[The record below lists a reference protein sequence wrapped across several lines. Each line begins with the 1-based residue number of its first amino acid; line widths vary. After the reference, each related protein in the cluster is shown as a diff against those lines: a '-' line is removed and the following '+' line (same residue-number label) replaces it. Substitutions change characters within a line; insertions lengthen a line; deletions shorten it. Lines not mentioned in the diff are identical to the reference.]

1 MAKKTGRKKEEA
13 LVMVGPAAD
22 DEDEETLET
31 ADSDES
37 DDDDEGE
44 ESDEGEAER
53 PRKKKAQAKKSDEDE
68 DGDSDEEDERVGH
81 GEDDEEEEEG
91 GKSTKRESRKAR
103 RERQRRAR
111 QRNEVELNFLRQ
123 QNEQLERKLSDL
135 GSRVERTEVGSIDQ
149 RLTAIESQLK
159 VADQVLAKAHES
171 GSGEDVVE
179 ATNIRDRLKET
190 RGRLMGAKQELAR
203 RSEESDQEPAVD
215 SRLVYHASNW
225 MRSNNWYDP
234 NGTDR
239 DSRRVA
245 AIDDR
250 LVKEGYDPRSPEYW
264 EELTDRVREAL
275 PHKFKDRRNGNDDDE
290 DLDDESEDARDRRA
304 DRGSRKNGSGP
315 RFSTGG
321 RERPLKKNEVYV
333 DPARKQALID
343 AGVWDDP
350 VLRKRYLRTYKNWDQ
365 ENGPRGR
372 SAR

>member
-13 LVMVGPAAD
+13 LVMVGPGSD
-22 DEDEETLET
+22 DEEELEVE
-31 ADSDES
+31 SDEG
-37 DDDDEGE
+37 EEEE
-44 ESDEGEAER
+44 ESDEGEEEESER
-53 PRKKKAQAKKSDEDE
+53 PRKKKAQAKSDEEE

-81 GEDDEEEEEG
+81 GEDDEEDDED

-111 QRNEVELNFLRQ
+111 HRNEVELNFLRQ

-149 RLTAIESQLK
+149 RITSIQSQLK
-159 VADQVLAKAHES
+159 VADQVFARAVKS
-171 GSGEDVVE
+171 GDEDDIAQ
-179 ATNIRDRLKET
+179 ATNIRDKLKET
-190 RGRLMGAKQELAR
+190 MGRLTGAKQELAR
-203 RSEESDQEPAVD
+203 RSEESDAEPPVD
-215 SRLVYHASNW
+215 SRLVYHASRW
-225 MRSNNWYDP
+225 MRDHNWYDP

-250 LVKEGYDPRSPEYW
+250 LVKEGYNPSSPEYW
-264 EELTDRVREAL
+264 DELTDRVKEAL
-275 PHKFKDRRNGNDDDE
+275 PHKFKDRRNGHDDDE
-290 DLDDESEDARDRRA
+290 DDEDE
-304 DRGSRKNGSGP
+304 DRGSRGSGKDRRGSGP

-333 DPARKQALID
+333 SPDRKQAMID

-350 VLRKRYLRTYKNWDQ
+350 VLRKRYLRTYKNWDKD
-365 ENGPRGR
+365 NAPRR

>member
-1 MAKKTGRKKEEA
+1 MAKKIGKKKEETM
-13 LVMVGPAAD
+13 VMVGGGAD
-22 DEDEETLET
+22 DDDREELE
-31 ADSDES
+31 EEEVEEN
-37 DDDDEGE
+37 DEGE
-44 ESDEGEAER
+44 EEEESEE
-53 PRKKKAQAKKSDEDE
+53 PRRKTRSKKDEDE

-81 GEDDEEEEEG
+81 GEDDEEDDEG
-91 GKSTKRESRKAR
+91 GRSKRNDRESRKAR
-103 RERQRRAR
+103 RERQRKAR
-111 QRNEVELNFLRQ
+111 QRNEVELNYLRQ
-123 QNEQLERKLSDL
+123 QNEQLEKRLRS
-135 GSRVERTEVGSIDQ
+135 VETRSEQSEVASIDQ
-149 RLTAIESQLK
+149 RINSINSQLK

-190 RGRLMGAKQELAR
+190 LGRLNGAKVELAR
-203 RSEESDQEPAVD
+203 RAEDAENEPQVD

-225 MRSNNWYDP
+225 MKSHKWYDP
-234 NGTDR
+234 SGTDK

-275 PHKFKDRRNGNDDDE
+275 PHKFKDRRNGHDEDDDTDE
-290 DLDDESEDARDRRA
+290 DD
-304 DRGSRKNGSGP
+304 DRGSRGSGKGQRGSGP

-321 RERPLKKNEVYV
+321 RERPLRKNEVYV
-333 DPARKQALID
+333 SPERKQAMID

-350 VLRKRYLRTYKNWDQ
+350 VLRNKYLKTYKKWDQ
-365 ENGPRGR
+365 DNGGRR